1 MQTKRI
7 PIHSILEDHEQVEE
21 AAGLLRQ
28 GGVVAIPTETVYG
41 LAANAYD
48 GAAVA
53 KIFVAKGR
61 PMDNPLIVHISEF
74 DMLPDLVEDTPEAAM
89 ELARRYWPGPLTII
103 LKKSDRI
110 PDEVSAGLP
119 TVAVR
124 MPSNTVARGII
135 GACGFPLAAPSANLS
150 GSPSPTT
157 ADHVLHDLDGRVE
170 GIVISDDA
178 AVGLESTVV
187 SLAGLAEGERPRL
200 LRPGAVTPEMLRDA
214 LGEIDIDPAVLHQ
227 LEEGRKAPSPGMKYK
242 HYAPK
247 ARVILVEGDRA
258 AYIEYAN
265 RHAKE
270 GACALCFE
278 EDADGLQI
286 PTVTYG
292 RADAPDSEAHAL
304 FDALRRLDEEGYTT
318 AYAHAPGKDGV
329 GLAVYN
335 RLIRAAAFQVVQ
347 L

>member
-53 KIFVAKGR
+53 KIFAAKGR

-74 DMLPDLVEDTPEAAM
+74 DMLPDLVEDIPEAAM

-124 MPSNTVARGII
+124 MPSNTVARGKHL
-135 GACGFPLAAPSANLS
+135 GSTLGFPTVNLQFPAGVLIPAHGVYACKVCFENGES
-150 GSPSPTT
+150 HMAVTNVGTRPTV
-157 ADHVLHDLDGRVE
+157 DDGDRVNVE
-170 GIVISDDA
+170 GFILDFQGDLYGKNVRMEFYHRLRGEQKFPS
-178 AVGLESTVV
+178 LE
-187 SLAGLAEGERPRL
+187 
-200 LRPGAVTPEMLRDA
+200 
-214 LGEIDIDPAVLHQ
+214 
-227 LEEGRKAPSPGMKYK
+227 
-242 HYAPK
+242 
-247 ARVILVEGDRA
+247 
-258 AYIEYAN
+258 
-265 RHAKE
+265 
-270 GACALCFE
+270 
-278 EDADGLQI
+278 
-286 PTVTYG
+286 
-292 RADAPDSEAHAL
+292 
-304 FDALRRLDEEGYTT
+304 ALREEVMRNARETR
-318 AYAHAPGKDGV
+318 AYF
-329 GLAVYN
+329 
-335 RLIRAAAFQVVQ
+335 AARS
-347 L
+347 